1 MYEDSHTRM
10 EVVGKIIQMLPLQE
24 GVGRNGNPWKLQ
36 AYVLETLDQYPRKV
50 HFEVFGEDRI
60 KQNPCE
66 IDQLVTVS
74 FDIESREFNGRWYTS
89 IRAWRI
95 QQGDTTQAAA
105 VPAAAPAQAAPAAA
119 PAAPAAAPVDA
130 APSAIFIAPI
140 SDSAQTKPRFFSG
153 IAKLINSPISDC
165 GVIG

>member
-1 MYEDSHTRM
+1 M
-10 EVVGKIIQMLPLQE
+10 EVVGKIIQVLPAQE
-24 GVGRNGNPWKLQ
+24 GVGRNGNPWKVQ
-36 AYVLETLDQYPRKV
+36 PYVLETLDQYPRKV

-95 QQGDTTQAAA
+95 QQGDTTQAAG
-105 VPAAAPAQAAPAAA
+105 VAPAAA
-119 PAAPAAAPVDA
+119 PQPAVVPEAQTAATMD
-130 APSAIFIAPI
+130 API
-140 SDSAQTKPRFFSG
+140 DVNPFDASAGEGTSDLPF
-153 IAKLINSPISDC
+153 
-165 GVIG
+165 

>member
-1 MYEDSHTRM
+1 M
-10 EVVGKIIQMLPLQE
+10 EVVGKIIQVLPAQE
-24 GVGRNGNPWKLQ
+24 GIGRNGNPWRVQ
-36 AYVLETLDQYPRKV
+36 PYVLETLDQYPRKV

-105 VPAAAPAQAAPAAA
+105 VAPTAAAPAQAAPANNQ
-119 PAAPAAAPVDA
+119 PAAAGNEQAFTPDPFDA
-130 APSAIFIAPI
+130 SAGDGT
-140 SDSAQTKPRFFSG
+140 SDLPF
-153 IAKLINSPISDC
+153 
-165 GVIG
+165 

>member
-1 MYEDSHTRM
+1 M
-10 EVVGKIIQMLPLQE
+10 EVVGKIIQVLPAQE
-24 GVGRNGNPWKLQ
+24 GVGRNGNPWRVQ
-36 AYVLETLDQYPRKV
+36 PYVLETLGQYPRKV

-105 VPAAAPAQAAPAAA
+105 IPSAAPAQAAPAA
-119 PAAPAAAPVDA
+119 PAAAPEDA
-130 APSAIFIAPI
+130 APVNVDPFDASAGDGT
-140 SDSAQTKPRFFSG
+140 SDLPF
-153 IAKLINSPISDC
+153 
-165 GVIG
+165 